1 MLKCKDLEV
10 SLPNLAEKS
19 PFRPPPLVPVLSR
32 INIDLHSGE
41 CLGVVGESGC
51 GKTTLGKTL
60 IRLHQP
66 SSGSLMFKDID
77 ITRLPERD
85 LRPMRYDMQMIFQD
99 PQSSLN
105 PRRRI
110 GESVIQPLKVYGKLA
125 KSVDS
130 SDTISELLETVGL
143 DPSYQRR
150 FPHELSGGERQ
161 RACIARAISLKPSL
175 VIADEIVSGL
185 DVSNQAQILHL
196 LSRLQRNL
204 GLALVFISH
213 DLSVVRSICDKVT
226 VLLNGK
232 QIESGSTAR
241 IFQNPRRR
249 YTKSLIQAVPLPEVD
264 RNWLNEIEEDL
275 SNEERGKAMN
285 ISGSVALVTGAN
297 RGIGRTLVEV
307 LVAKGARKIY
317 ATARDPST
325 LQDLTRAHSG
335 VVESIELDITD
346 HSAVTKAAT
355 ACNDVELL
363 INNAGINHNTSL
375 IAVENLDNA
384 RAEME
389 TNYFGTLAMCR
400 SFAPVLR
407 SNGGGCIVNMLSVL
421 SRVTLPLMGSLC
433 ASKAA
438 TLRLTQGVRAELT
451 AQNTTVLAVMPGAVD
466 TQMTKDFPP
475 PKMPPKEVAEAVME
489 AIETGTEE
497 IYPGDMASGLSQGLA
512 HDPKAVE
519 KELAA
524 FLPS

>member
-1 MLKCKDLEV
+1 MLECKDLEV

-32 INIDLHSGE
+32 INIDLYSGE

-51 GKTTLGKTL
+51 GKPTLGKTL

-66 SSGSLMFKDID
+66 SSGSLMIKDID

-264 RNWLNEIEEDL
+264 RNWLNEIEED
-275 SNEERGKAMN
+275 SGNEERGKAMN

-297 RGIGRTLVEV
+297 RGIGRTLVEL
-307 LVAKGARKIY
+307 LVAKGVRKIY
-317 ATARDPST
+317 ASARNAST
-325 LQDLTRAHSG
+325 LQDLTTAHSD

-346 HSAVTKAAT
+346 
-355 ACNDVELL
+355 
-363 INNAGINHNTSL
+363 
-375 IAVENLDNA
+375 
-384 RAEME
+384 RF
-389 TNYFGTLAMCR
+389 TNVGNFIFSDFNFGSIIM
-400 SFAPVLR
+400 
-407 SNGGGCIVNMLSVL
+407 IVH
-421 SRVTLPLMGSLC
+421 R
-433 ASKAA
+433 
-438 TLRLTQGVRAELT
+438 
-451 AQNTTVLAVMPGAVD
+451 
-466 TQMTKDFPP
+466 
-475 PKMPPKEVAEAVME
+475 
-489 AIETGTEE
+489 
-497 IYPGDMASGLSQGLA
+497 
-512 HDPKAVE
+512 
-519 KELAA
+519 
-524 FLPS
+524 

>member
-1 MLKCKDLEV
+1 MLECRDLEV
-10 SLPNLAEKS
+10 SLPNLAEKR

-32 INIDLHSGE
+32 INIDLDSGE

-66 SSGSLMFKDID
+66 SSGSLLFKDID
-77 ITRLPERD
+77 ITQLPERD

-110 GESVIQPLKVYGKLA
+110 GESVIQPLKVHGKLA
-125 KSVDS
+125 KSANS

-196 LSRLQRNL
+196 LNRLRQDL

-232 QIESGSTAR
+232 QIESGSTAG

-249 YTKSLIQAVPLPEVD
+249 YTRSLIQAVPLPEVD
-264 RNWLNEIEEDL
+264 RNWLNEIEEDS

-297 RGIGRTLVEV
+297 RGIGRTLVEG

-317 ATARDPST
+317 AGARDPST
-325 LQDLTRAHSG
+325 LQDLTTAHSD

-346 HSAVTKAAT
+346 HSAVAKAAA
-355 ACNDVELL
+355 ACQDVELL

-451 AQNTTVLAVMPGAVD
+451 AQNTTVIGVIPGAVD
-466 TQMTKDFPP
+466 TQMTKDLPP
-475 PKMPPKEVAEAVME
+475 PKMPPKEVAKAVME
-489 AIETGTEE
+489 AIEAGTED
-497 IYPGDMASGLSQGLA
+497 IYPGDMASGLSQGLT